1 MERHMIIHDKA
12 LMANTE
18 PVGSGSK
25 INEDE
30 LIEEF
35 IEYSSTNLEN
45 QQTPSY
51 SLDLTGNGGNGGG
64 ASKGTL
70 LFVYFLIFIYSNIT

>member
-1 MERHMIIHDKA
+1 MIIHDKA

-45 QQTPSY
+45 QQTQSAW
-51 SLDLTGNGGNGGG
+51 S
-64 ASKGTL
+64 
-70 LFVYFLIFIYSNIT
+70 